1 MPKSPDSEGVPRL
14 MTVSEIALEH
24 GVSRQTVHSYRTR
37 GSFPKP
43 VEGEGSTRPRF
54 RADEVAAWFAANP
67 PRPGKRTDLS
77 DRTEGAPMATAEH
90 AQFVLSEEDVERLT
104 AMLTYQT
111 ALAGQKVGLPEPRSR
126 ELAEAVVRTVEAVA
140 AKWAGRSDQP

>member
-1 MPKSPDSEGVPRL
+1 M
-14 MTVSEIALEH
+14 
-24 GVSRQTVHSYRTR
+24 
-37 GSFPKP
+37 
-43 VEGEGSTRPRF
+43 
-54 RADEVAAWFAANP
+54 AA
-67 PRPGKRTDLS
+67 
-77 DRTEGAPMATAEH
+77 AEH

-126 ELAEAVVRTVEAVA
+126 ELAEAVVRTVETVA